1 MAYEYVDEQPKSGRY
16 EFVDAPTSVKAGS
29 AINSIPRQLGLTA
42 RYGLEGLANTAQ
54 IITEPLRYLT
64 DSLTPGKANS
74 LPLGVFATQLANK
87 IGLPSPEGANERV
100 IGDATRLGFGAI
112 GGGGVAQKLG
122 GAGSDALQFVGKN
135 SEAIAQ
141 TVAQKFAQTMGV
153 NPLQQVGSAAGAGL
167 AGGASREAG
176 GGELMQAGASVLG
189 GIGGGVA
196 AGISPA
202 LVGGMTSIGKSLLGA
217 NMTSQQLDAKIS
229 LILKNTG
236 VDYSQVPEKIRQS
249 MRAEMAGSLQADKEF
264 SPEAVSRLLDFKR
277 VGATPTRGMVS
288 QDPIQ
293 ITREMNLAKTGA
305 NSSDTALHGM
315 AQLQNQNNTAVIRSL
330 NNAGGSS
337 EVTPLTAGTFVNGRI
352 AGTNAALTQAEDD
365 AWKLAKSLPGYKQ
378 PIFPDGLN
386 AINKSLGEEGMM
398 GFMPKEITD
407 YMQAFQTGQQPF
419 TPQAYRNLQ
428 SMLSGAMAQPGNSA
442 GAAKIARQALEST
455 PMRALTETGRD
466 IGSAPVTMGMAAK
479 LQSIDAQ
486 PQTAIDAVN
495 RARAATAAKYNYQ
508 DKSSAL
514 VTTSLGGSRSA
525 DPEKIAQSFI
535 LNGTLND
542 AKSVAK
548 EVGPEGIQQIRD
560 ALATHIKKA
569 ALSGGTDETGKVS
582 QSQLNKVLR
591 SIGDAKLSLFF
602 SPDEL
607 EGLKATGRVAN
618 YMMNQ
623 PVGSAVNNSNSAAM
637 MVGKGYDAL
646 KGGIGMLPGVGPVT
660 AGLLDLTLGN
670 PTKGAAN
677 WLGQRAAENAK
688 AGLLL
693 NQAEGSN
700 LKNLLLPGIAMG
712 GLLAA
717 P

>member
-100 IGDATRLGFGAI
+100 IADATRLGFGAI

-135 SEAIAQ
+135 SQAISQ

-196 AGISPA
+196 AGIAPA

-264 SPEAVSRLLDFKR
+264 APEAVARLLDFKR

-305 NSSDTALHGM
+305 NSSDEGLHGM
-315 AQLQNQNNTAVIRSL
+315 ALLQNQTLQIVL
-330 NNAGGSS
+330 VK
-337 EVTPLTAGTFVNGRI
+337 VTYRKLKHRLFING
-352 AGTNAALTQAEDD
+352 
-365 AWKLAKSLPGYKQ
+365 
-378 PIFPDGLN
+378 
-386 AINKSLGEEGMM
+386 
-398 GFMPKEITD
+398 
-407 YMQAFQTGQQPF
+407 
-419 TPQAYRNLQ
+419 
-428 SMLSGAMAQPGNSA
+428 
-442 GAAKIARQALEST
+442 
-455 PMRALTETGRD
+455 
-466 IGSAPVTMGMAAK
+466 
-479 LQSIDAQ
+479 
-486 PQTAIDAVN
+486 
-495 RARAATAAKYNYQ
+495 
-508 DKSSAL
+508 
-514 VTTSLGGSRSA
+514 
-525 DPEKIAQSFI
+525 
-535 LNGTLND
+535 
-542 AKSVAK
+542 VA
-548 EVGPEGIQQIRD
+548 
-560 ALATHIKKA
+560 
-569 ALSGGTDETGKVS
+569 
-582 QSQLNKVLR
+582 
-591 SIGDAKLSLFF
+591 
-602 SPDEL
+602 
-607 EGLKATGRVAN
+607 
-618 YMMNQ
+618 
-623 PVGSAVNNSNSAAM
+623 
-637 MVGKGYDAL
+637 
-646 KGGIGMLPGVGPVT
+646 
-660 AGLLDLTLGN
+660 
-670 PTKGAAN
+670 
-677 WLGQRAAENAK
+677 
-688 AGLLL
+688 
-693 NQAEGSN
+693 
-700 LKNLLLPGIAMG
+700 
-712 GLLAA
+712 
-717 P
+717 